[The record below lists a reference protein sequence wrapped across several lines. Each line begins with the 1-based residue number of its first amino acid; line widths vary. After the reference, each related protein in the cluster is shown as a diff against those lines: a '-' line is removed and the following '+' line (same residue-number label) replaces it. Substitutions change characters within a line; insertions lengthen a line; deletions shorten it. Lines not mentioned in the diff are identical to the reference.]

1 MASQATAHGGGR
13 KNGAH
18 PPSESLGRRTN
29 EKGTEMSFYSN
40 VSIMTTKAGEQRL
53 RAEADAAAT
62 AIGVTRKWLSVNP
75 DEEIESPKAT
85 KYGED
90 CILLEWEWVKFYD
103 TFKETIALK
112 EAIEKVRDEGYPVE
126 FCRTGEETDDY
137 EDDGVQEGM
146 KAHIEILNVINV
158 YFD

>member
-1 MASQATAHGGGR
+1 
-13 KNGAH
+13 
-18 PPSESLGRRTN
+18 
-29 EKGTEMSFYSN
+29 MSFYSN
-40 VSIMTTKAGEQRL
+40 VSIMTTTAGEQRL
-53 RAEADAAAT
+53 RAEADAAVI

>member
-29 EKGTEMSFYSN
+29 EKGTEMSEYSD

-53 RAEADAAAT
+53 RAEADAAAA
-62 AIGVTRKWLSVNP
+62 AIGATCKWLAVNP
-75 DEEIESPKAT
+75 DEELESPEAT
-85 KYGED
+85 EYGED
-90 CILLEWEWVKFYD
+90 CILLSWECVKFYESQ
-103 TFKETIALK
+103 KETKALRA
-112 EAIEKVRDEGYPVE
+112 AIETVRNEGYPVE
-126 FCRTGEETDDY
+126 FCRTGEVTDDY

-146 KAHIEILNVINV
+146 TAHIEILNVINV

>member
-18 PPSESLGRRTN
+18 PPSESLGGKAN
-29 EKGTEMSFYSN
+29 EKGTEMSEYSN

-53 RAEADAAAT
+53 RAEADAEAA
-62 AIGVTRKWLSVNP
+62 AIGATCKWLSVNP
-75 DEEIESPKAT
+75 DEQIESPEVT
-85 KYGED
+85 EYGED
-90 CILLEWEWVKFYD
+90 CILLSWECVKFYES
-103 TFKETIALK
+103 FKETKALRA
-112 EAIEKVRDEGYPVE
+112 AIETVRNEGHPVE
-126 FCRTGEETDDY
+126 FCRTGEVTDDY

>member
-1 MASQATAHGGGR
+1 
-13 KNGAH
+13 
-18 PPSESLGRRTN
+18 
-29 EKGTEMSFYSN
+29 MSFYSD

-53 RAEADAAAT
+53 RAEADAAAA
-62 AIGVTRKWLSVNP
+62 AIGATCKWLSVNP
-75 DEEIESPKAT
+75 DEELESPEVT
-85 KYGED
+85 EYGED
-90 CILLEWEWVKFYD
+90 CILLSWECVKFYES
-103 TFKETIALK
+103 FKETKALRA
-112 EAIEKVRDEGYPVE
+112 AIETVRDEGYPVE

>member
-1 MASQATAHGGGR
+1 M
-13 KNGAH
+13 
-18 PPSESLGRRTN
+18 SE
-29 EKGTEMSFYSN
+29 YSN

-53 RAEADAAAT
+53 RAEADAAAA
-62 AIGVTRKWLSVNP
+62 AIGATCKWLAVNP
-75 DEEIESPKAT
+75 DEELESPEMT
-85 KYGED
+85 EYGEN
-90 CILLEWEWVKFYD
+90 CILLSWECVKFYESQ
-103 TFKETIALK
+103 KETKALRK
-112 EAIEKVRDEGYPVE
+112 AIEKVRDEGYPVE